1 MLKTSESVEKSAE
14 DREGLAFDMRAV
26 LMHGD
31 LSDGTVSVPRATLAV
46 WARRVEE
53 CEWGDGVIRAPRDRN
68 DVPISLGDHVMRAGD
83 GMRATVLRITLWQK
97 DGAPSATVTCDC
109 GPWLSK
115 IFVCDPCD
123 LEHVPA
129 SPSARIREWVRRAR
143 ADEHMDL
150 RELDAIADDLDAEV
164 AE

>member
-14 DREGLAFDMRAV
+14 EREGLAEEIRAV
-26 LMHGD
+26 GMCGD
-31 LSDGTVSVPRATLAV
+31 GSGDRVMVPRATISD
-46 WARRVEE
+46 WSRRVEE
-53 CEWGDGVIRAPRDRN
+53 CEWGDGVIRAPRDAN
-68 DVPISLGDHVMRAGD
+68 DVPISLGDHVRVVGTTDHGVVRRISHGVDD
-83 GMRATVLRITLWQK
+83 GSMHCFVEVNGPS
-97 DGAPSATVTCDC
+97 GAA
-109 GPWLSK
+109 
-115 IFVCDPCD
+115 FYAPCD

-150 RELDAIADDLDAEV
+150 RDLDAIADDLDAEV

>member
-1 MLKTSESVEKSAE
+1 MKTSESVEKSAE
-14 DREGLAFDMRAV
+14 EREDLAFDMRAV
-26 LMHGD
+26 MMHGD

-68 DVPISLGDHVMRAGD
+68 DVPISLGDHVRVVGTTD
-83 GMRATVLRITLWQK
+83 HGVVRRISLTAWTTAPCSFLEVNGPS
-97 DGAPSATVTCDC
+97 GAA
-109 GPWLSK
+109 
-115 IFVCDPCD
+115 FYAPCD
-123 LEHVPA
+123 LEHAPA

-150 RELDAIADDLDAEV
+150 RELDAIADELDAEV
-164 AE
+164 EE

>member
-1 MLKTSESVEKSAE
+1 MLKTQEDVEKSAKARE
-14 DREGLAFDMRAV
+14 DLAEEIRAV
-26 LMHGD
+26 GMCGD
-31 LSDGTVSVPRATLAV
+31 GSGDRVMVPRATLAV

-53 CEWGDGVIRAPRDRN
+53 CEWGDGVIRAPRDR
-68 DVPISLGDHVMRAGD
+68 DDAPISLGNHVRVAGTTDHGVVRRISYGVDD
-83 GMRATVLRITLWQK
+83 GSKHVF
-97 DGAPSATVTCDC
+97 VEVH
-109 GPWLSK
+109 GPRLGTA
-115 IFVCDPCD
+115 FYAPCD
-123 LEHVPA
+123 LEHASA

>member
-14 DREGLAFDMRAV
+14 YREGLAEEIRAV
-26 LMHGD
+26 GMCGD
-31 LSDGTVSVPRATLAV
+31 GSGDRVMVPRATLAV

-68 DVPISLGDHVMRAGD
+68 DMPLLLGDHVRVVGTTDHGVVRRISHGVDD
-83 GMRATVLRITLWQK
+83 GSMHCFLEVNGPSGAAFY
-97 DGAPSATVTCDC
+97 APS
-109 GPWLSK
+109 
-115 IFVCDPCD
+115 D
-123 LEHVPA
+123 LEHAPA
-129 SPSARIREWVRRAR
+129 TPSARIREWVRRAR

-150 RELDAIADDLDAEV
+150 RELDAIADELDAEV

>member
-1 MLKTSESVEKSAE
+1 MLKTSENVEKSADE
-14 DREGLAFDMRAV
+14 REELAFDMRAV

-53 CEWGDGVIRAPRDRN
+53 CEWGDGVIRAPRDAN
-68 DVPISLGDHVMRAGD
+68 DMPISLGDHVRVLGTTDHGVVRRISHGVDD
-83 GMRATVLRITLWQK
+83 GSMHVFVEVRGPRLGTAFC
-97 DGAPSATVTCDC
+97 APS
-109 GPWLSK
+109 
-115 IFVCDPCD
+115 D

-150 RELDAIADDLDAEV
+150 RELDAIADELDAEV

>member
-14 DREGLAFDMRAV
+14 EREDLAFDMRAV
-26 LMHGD
+26 MMHGD

-68 DVPISLGDHVMRAGD
+68 DVPISLGDHVRVVGTTD
-83 GMRATVLRITLWQK
+83 HGVVRRISLTAWTTAPCSFLEVNGPS
-97 DGAPSATVTCDC
+97 GAA
-109 GPWLSK
+109 
-115 IFVCDPCD
+115 FYAPCD
-123 LEHVPA
+123 LEHAPA

-150 RELDAIADDLDAEV
+150 RELDAIADELDAEV
-164 AE
+164 EE